1 MLDAE
6 NRPVLLAG
14 AVLHRQRCWQEFLSI
29 HRANFVFSQQGV
41 LFGTATLLIT
51 FSRWIRF
58 K

>member
-41 LFGTATLLIT
+41 LFGTAAPN
-51 FSRWIRF
+51 
-58 K
+58 